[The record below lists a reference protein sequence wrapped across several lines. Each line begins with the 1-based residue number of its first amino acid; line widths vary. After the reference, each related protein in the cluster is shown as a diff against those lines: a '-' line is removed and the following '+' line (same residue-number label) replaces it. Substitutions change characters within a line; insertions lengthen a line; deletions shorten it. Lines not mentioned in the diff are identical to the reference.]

1 MDVIVC
7 VKQVPVTME
16 IVMDEET
23 GTLITEGKK

>member
-7 VKQVPVTME
+7 VKQVPVNME
-16 IVMDEET
+16 IIMDEET

>member
-1 MDVIVC
+1 MDIIVC
-7 VKQVPVTME
+7 VKQVPVTRE

>member
-7 VKQVPVTME
+7 VKQVLVNIE